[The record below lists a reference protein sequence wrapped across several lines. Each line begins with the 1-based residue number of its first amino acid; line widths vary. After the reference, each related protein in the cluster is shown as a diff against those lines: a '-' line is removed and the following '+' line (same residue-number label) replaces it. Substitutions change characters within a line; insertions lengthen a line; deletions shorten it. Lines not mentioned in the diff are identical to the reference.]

1 MPDFA
6 LTTCPAN
13 RAVGCR
19 QGSSTAYIIPRQT
32 VASRL
37 RSSQPEASIVLQ
49 CAAGYTNR
57 DLAQD
62 LDISERTV
70 SKWRGRFVARRLDG
84 LHDLPRPGLPR
95 SVTEDQVDS

>member
-1 MPDFA
+1 MSDFA
-6 LTTCPAN
+6 LQIAPSAI
-13 RAVGCR
+13 V
-19 QGSSTAYIIPRQT
+19 SD
-32 VASRL
+32 RL
-37 RSSQPEASIVLQ
+37 LPTSSQLRASQVA
-49 CAAGYTNR
+49 CARANQRPPSCSSAPAGYANR